1 MKHKQCSKCVYRVEW
16 NSGLFK
22 RFCNYSL
29 VEKKTCLTIDEATGK
44 TIDRRGTDPN
54 NCNLFIEGK
63 KRCADCEEMPPINY
77 RAFINE

>member
-1 MKHKQCSKCVYRVEW
+1 MKHKQCSKCVYRGEW
-16 NSGLFK
+16 NSGFFK

-29 VEKKTCLTIDEATGK
+29 VERKTCLTIDEATGE

-63 KRCADCEEMPPINY
+63 KRSADCEEMPPIKY